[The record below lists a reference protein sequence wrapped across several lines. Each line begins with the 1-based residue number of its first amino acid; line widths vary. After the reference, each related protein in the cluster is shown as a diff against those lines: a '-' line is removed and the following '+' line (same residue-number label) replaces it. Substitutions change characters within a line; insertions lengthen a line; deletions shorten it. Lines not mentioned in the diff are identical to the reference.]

1 MIATHTLDGGNPRF
15 DLFELDHES
24 WTILKIVRFN
34 SLKRARMYAFGT
46 KGAWAL
52 ETYNPVRRVGGP
64 GYPGGPEVTTEGYV
78 GGNPCCGFVHK
89 E

>member
-1 MIATHTLDGGNPRF
+1 MIATHALDGGEPRF
-15 DLFELDHES
+15 DLFELDHATR
-24 WTILKIVRFN
+24 TILKIVRFH
-34 SLKRARMYAFGT
+34 SLARARLYAFGT

-78 GGNPCCGFVHK
+78 NGKECWGFVHK